1 MTLIL
6 LTNDDGI
13 HAPGLHALR
22 RKLEAVGTV
31 EVIAP
36 HVEQSGT
43 AHSVSIDRPLTLRQV
58 RLGDEVLGYSVDG
71 SPADCVKLGIAEHL
85 HRLPDLLV
93 SGINRGVNTGVN
105 VLYSGTV
112 AAAIEG
118 AMLGVPSI
126 AVSLATGEGTA
137 DFEAAGRIAAP
148 LIEKLRRR
156 RAPSGAL
163 WNINIPALPEDKI
176 KGVRLTR
183 QSTQVYVDSYVKR
196 IDPRGRTYYWIN
208 GKIDIKAEPADTDVG
223 AIRDGC
229 VSITPL
235 SYDLTSRGDWADC
248 AEWLNE

>member
-43 AHSVSIDRPLTLRQV
+43 AHSVSIDRPLKLQQV
-58 RLGDEVLGYSVDG
+58 RIGDEIVGHSVDG

-85 HRLPDLLV
+85 RRLPDLLV
-93 SGINRGVNTGVN
+93 SGINHGVNTGVN

-118 AMLGVPSI
+118 AMLGVPAI
-126 AVSLATGEGTA
+126 FVSSTRRGFTDEEEEKGLLFTYDDVSTAQEQALAKAKELLAQPDLGDQWRAKSQAYLAEA
-137 DFEAAGRIAAP
+137 DDVTQWILDFMAQYDPANP
-148 LIEKLRRR
+148 L
-156 RAPSGAL
+156 G
-163 WNINIPALPEDKI
+163 
-176 KGVRLTR
+176 
-183 QSTQVYVDSYVKR
+183 QS
-196 IDPRGRTYYWIN
+196 
-208 GKIDIKAEPADTDVG
+208 
-223 AIRDGC
+223 
-229 VSITPL
+229 
-235 SYDLTSRGDWADC
+235 
-248 AEWLNE
+248 